1 MMYWALLPF
10 ELAFLMSA
18 LRPELRPIYTID
30 TLDRLVEVNHA
41 CVDLWAQTHHDV
53 DAHSLIGRS
62 IWDFVAGTVPRQLW
76 EVLYDRV
83 RAVSAPLFVPLRA
96 DTASQRRVI
105 DLELH
110 PSGDR
115 SIRHVRECVAV
126 ESRAAVALLDPN
138 YPRDDR
144 TLLRC
149 AWCARVQVGLGAW
162 QEIESAQATLG
173 IEAGESLPTL
183 REGACAACT
192 QSVLK
197 TFPARAT
204 RAFG

>member
-1 MMYWALLPF
+1 
-10 ELAFLMSA
+10 MSA

-30 TLDRLVEVNHA
+30 ALDRLVEVNRA
-41 CVDLWAQTHHDV
+41 FVDSSARAIG
-53 DAHSLIGRS
+53 DADARSLIGRS

-83 RAVSAPLFVPLRA
+83 RAVGAPVFIPLRA
-96 DTASQRRVI
+96 DTANQRRVI

-110 PSGDR
+110 PIGDR

-138 YPRDDR
+138 YPRDGR
-144 TLLRC
+144 SLRRC
-149 AWCARVQVGLGAW
+149 AWCARVQVRLGAW
-162 QEIESAQATLG
+162 QEIEEAQATLG
-173 IEAGESLPTL
+173 IEAAETLPTL
-183 REGACAACT
+183 REGVCAACK

-197 TFPARAT
+197 TFPARVA
-204 RAFG
+204 